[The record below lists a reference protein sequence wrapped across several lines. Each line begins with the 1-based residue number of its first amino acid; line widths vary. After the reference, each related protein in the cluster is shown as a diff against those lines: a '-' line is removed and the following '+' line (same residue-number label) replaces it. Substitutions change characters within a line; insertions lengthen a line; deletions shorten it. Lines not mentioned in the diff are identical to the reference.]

1 MGDERFYFGYGS
13 NLNAE
18 DWEAWC
24 AGRGADPASM
34 KCIGSAWLLDHSMRF
49 HYRSTGRKGGAAD
62 VVKDG
67 KGTVVPGALFALS
80 DNGWELMDKKEGHP
94 RHYQRVPVR
103 VVTEEGQVV
112 DAITYT
118 VTPEKR
124 EASLVVPT
132 EGYVN
137 LIRDGLEIRNLPIEH
152 LISSI
157 EKYDSKSRLQHV
169 FVYGTLMR
177 GESRWPQLEPWSS
190 SEVEVGHIIGRLYH
204 LGTYPG
210 VRLDQIGTV
219 HGELHRCE
227 DIENTLE
234 TLDFVEG
241 HDEQHPGE
249 GLFVRVPVLVQTA
262 KGAVW
267 AWTYVINEVPN
278 ASTRLQDGRWVS

>member
-1 MGDERFYFGYGS
+1 MDDGRFYFGYGS
-13 NLNAE
+13 NLNDA

-24 AGRGADPASM
+24 NKRGADPTSM

-49 HYRSTGRKGGAAD
+49 HYHSTGRNGGAAD
-62 VVKDG
+62 VVRDE
-67 KGTVVPGALFALS
+67 KGTVVPGALFTLS
-80 DNGWELMDKKEGHP
+80 DEGWELMDKKEGHP
-94 RHYQRVPVR
+94 RHYQRGSVH
-103 VVTEEGQVV
+103 VVTVEGQVV

-118 VTPEKR
+118 VTPKKR

-132 EGYVN
+132 EGYAN

-157 EKYDSKSRLQHV
+157 EKYDSNSRLQHV

-190 SEVEVGHIIGRLYH
+190 SEVEEGHIMGRLYH

-210 VRLDQIGTV
+210 VRLDESGVV

-227 DIENTLE
+227 DIEKTLE
-234 TLDFVEG
+234 TLDLVEG
-241 HDEQHPGE
+241 HDEYQPGE
-249 GLFVRVPVLVQTA
+249 GLYVRVPVSVQTVN
-262 KGAVW
+262 GVVW
-267 AWTYVINEVPN
+267 AWTYVINDAPN
-278 ASTRLQDGRWVS
+278 PSTWLQDGRWAS